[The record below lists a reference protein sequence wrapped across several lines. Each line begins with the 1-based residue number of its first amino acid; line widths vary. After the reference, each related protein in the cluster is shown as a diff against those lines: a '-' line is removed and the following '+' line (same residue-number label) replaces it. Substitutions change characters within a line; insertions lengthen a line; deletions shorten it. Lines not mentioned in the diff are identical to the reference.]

1 MHKVLSI
8 LDEASNLLCFI
19 SHIIVVRIVEIVI
32 ERERERERELTNE
45 WCAEDNRGG
54 NGDDSDGGGTA
65 EEVNG

>member
-8 LDEASNLLCFI
+8 LGEASNLLCFI

-32 ERERERERELTNE
+32 ERELTDE

-54 NGDDSDGGGTA
+54 NGGDSDGGGQRRK
-65 EEVNG
+65 

>member
-8 LDEASNLLCFI
+8 LGEASNLLFYI
-19 SHIIVVRIVEIVI
+19 SHYSCKNCRNCN
-32 ERERERERELTNE
+32 RERELTNE

-54 NGDDSDGGGTA
+54 NGSDSDGGGTA

>member
-1 MHKVLSI
+1 MDVCMHKVLSI

-32 ERERERERELTNE
+32 ERERELTNE